1 MNRLG
6 HVEAEAQGADC
17 ILRLHGE
24 VDMSTAAELF
34 ADMERAVP
42 NEATHV
48 LVDLSATAYLDS
60 VGVRFLFAFANRLL
74 TRRRNVRIVAPRDST
89 VRAVLDLVGF
99 GTVAP
104 IDEDLGAQRPP

>member
-1 MNRLG
+1 MNRLAR
-6 HVEAEAQGADC
+6 VEAETRGADC

-24 VDMSTAAELF
+24 VDMSIAAEVF

-42 NEATHV
+42 NDATGV
-48 LVDLSATAYLDS
+48 VVDLSATAYLDS
-60 VGVRFLFAFANRLL
+60 VGVRFLFAFADRLL
-74 TRRRNVRIVAPRDST
+74 TRRRDVRVVAPRDST

-104 IDEDLGAQRPP
+104 IVEDLGAQRPP